1 MDSVLA
7 LVGAETVVID
17 RWAKAYDDLDAA
29 AIRRLQIRLGLTA
42 GTAARRARAYGFEVC
57 GQQ

>member
-1 MDSVLA
+1 L
-7 LVGAETVVID
+7 LD
-17 RWAKAYDDLDAA
+17 RWANAYDELDTT

-42 GTAARRARAYGFEVC
+42 GKAAERARAYGFEVC